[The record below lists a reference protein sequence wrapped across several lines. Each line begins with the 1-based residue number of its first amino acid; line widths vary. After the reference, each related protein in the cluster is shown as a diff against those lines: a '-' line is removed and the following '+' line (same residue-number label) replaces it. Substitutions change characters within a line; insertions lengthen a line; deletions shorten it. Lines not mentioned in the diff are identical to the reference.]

1 MIDFSDFYKKADE
14 AAQYIENRVE
24 VAPELLVVLTG
35 GIAGFMDDV
44 EDQEAIPF
52 ADIPHFTE
60 ARAEGHEGK
69 VVFGTLHGKRIA
81 AMQGRFHYYEG
92 HHPASVVFP
101 LFVFERRGVGTLI
114 TTNAVGGI
122 RQDLEPGDVML
133 IVDHINMMGINPLI
147 GLAME
152 REEDQFTSLTEAYDP
167 RLLKIIRRAANDRG
181 VLLKEGVFAA
191 MSGPSYETKAEVRAL
206 RTLGADAVG
215 MSTVPEVIAANF
227 LGMKVASLSCI
238 ANAAA
243 DRHGG
248 EMSHGEVLLAVSE
261 AAPKMIELLNAV
273 VGAL

>member
-1 MIDFSDFYKKADE
+1 MIEFSDFFKKADE
-14 AAQYIENRVE
+14 AAKYIEERVAMTPE
-24 VAPELLVVLTG
+24 VLVVLTG
-35 GIAGFMDDV
+35 GMAAFVDAMEGR
-44 EDQEAIPF
+44 QTIPF
-52 ADIPHFTE
+52 SDIPHFTE
-60 ARAEGHEGK
+60 ARAEGHEGR
-69 VVFGTLHGKRIA
+69 VVFGILHGKRVA
-81 AMQGRFHYYEG
+81 VMQGRFHYYEG
-92 HHPASVVFP
+92 HHPTSVVFP
-101 LFVFERRGVGTLI
+101 LFVFEKRGVRTLI

-152 REEDQFTSLTEAYDP
+152 REEDQFTSLTAAYDP
-167 RLLKIIRRAANDRG
+167 RLLKIIKRVAGNLG
-181 VLLKEGVFAA
+181 MSLKEGVFAA

-227 LGMKVASLSCI
+227 LGLKVASLSCI

-248 EMSHGEVLLAVSE
+248 EMSHEEVLLAVSE
-261 AAPKMIELLNAV
+261 AAPRMIELLNAV